1 MMHDFDP
8 CVITELHC
16 KKRDRLKP
24 TSSFDGKKAV
34 DLAIRL
40 DFSQCEL
47 RVRNSSS
54 ESFFLRLVCD
64 TNHVV
69 PVPRGM
75 MDHPLNQVG
84 GSVPAR
90 LSTQHTP

>member
-34 DLAIRL
+34 DLQFVWISHNVNYEFIILA
-40 DFSQCEL
+40 
-47 RVRNSSS
+47 VRA
-54 ESFFLRLVCD
+54 FF
-64 TNHVV
+64 
-69 PVPRGM
+69 
-75 MDHPLNQVG
+75 
-84 GSVPAR
+84 
-90 LSTQHTP
+90 